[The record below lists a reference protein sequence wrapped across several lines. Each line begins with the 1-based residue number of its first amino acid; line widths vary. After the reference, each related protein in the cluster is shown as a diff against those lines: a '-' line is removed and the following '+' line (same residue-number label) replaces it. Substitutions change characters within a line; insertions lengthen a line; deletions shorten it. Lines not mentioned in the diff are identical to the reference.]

1 MNLTTTK
8 LTLHPLTAPELVIYI
23 QDNRQLEQE
32 LGLASGSRELT
43 ERVKNKI
50 AERIIPAVT
59 RAGERYGF
67 HTIWIVIDTSTK
79 TIVADLYCKGEPD
92 ANGEVEIGY
101 GTYPAYQGRGLM
113 TEAVAGLVR
122 WAFTQKNIKA
132 VLAET
137 DPGNTASQKVLQ
149 RNHFRISNQTPD
161 NICWR
166 LERKDLVSIRKA
178 TEEDA
183 PLLAAIAAASF
194 TESHGH
200 SAPAADIQAYVEEKY
215 NPAVLQQELQDPNN
229 IYHILYYQ
237 EQPAGYS
244 RIIFNAPYPESP
256 EQNICKL
263 ERLYLLKAFYKL
275 QLGTAL
281 FAFNVNLMK
290 ENKQAGAWLYVWKDN
305 RRAVQFYQQ
314 AGFVING
321 SHDFQISATH
331 SNPNHRMLLCFR

>member
-1 MNLTTTK
+1 MHLATTR
-8 LTLHPLTAPELVIYI
+8 LTLQPLTAAELAFYI
-23 QDNRQLEQE
+23 QDNQQLEQE
-32 LGLASGSRELT
+32 LGLATGSRELT

-50 AERIIPAVT
+50 AESIIPAVT
-59 RAGERYGF
+59 RAGELYEF
-67 HTIWIVIDTSTK
+67 HTIWIVIDTASK
-79 TIVADLYCKGEPD
+79 TIVADLYCKGEPNASGD
-92 ANGEVEIGY
+92 VEIGY

-122 WAFTQKNIKA
+122 WAFTQKNIRA

-166 LERKDLVSIRKA
+166 LERKDLVRIRKA
-178 TEEDA
+178 TKEDA

-194 TESHGH
+194 IESHGH
-200 SAPAADIQAYVEEKY
+200 SAPAADIQAYVAEKY
-215 NPAVLQQELQDPNN
+215 NPAVLQQELQDPDN
-229 IYHILYYQ
+229 IYHLLYFQ

-244 RIIFNAPYPESP
+244 RIIFNTPCPGSP
-256 EQNICKL
+256 EQHITKL

-281 FAFNVNLMK
+281 FEFNVNLMK

-305 RRAVQFYQQ
+305 QRAVQFYQQ
-314 AGFVING
+314 AGFVIIG

-331 SNPNHRMLLCFR
+331 SNPNHRMLLRFR